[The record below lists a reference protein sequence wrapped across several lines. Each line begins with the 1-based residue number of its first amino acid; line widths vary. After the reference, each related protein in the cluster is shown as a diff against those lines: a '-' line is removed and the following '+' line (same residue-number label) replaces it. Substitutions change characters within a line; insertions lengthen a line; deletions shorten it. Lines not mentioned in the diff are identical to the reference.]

1 MEATDLSG
9 LPMIVSSGIGAFVA
23 VMATVQSW
31 RAMQKTETT
40 QAVVLQGQVEFQRTR
55 AENAE
60 MRAETAFSEAR
71 QDRERLNQ
79 LISDQS
85 DMKAQNATMI
95 EQMRALR
102 EENAELKAQIQ
113 NFMRLRDVGTA

>member
-9 LPMIVSSGIGAFVA
+9 LPMIVSSGIGAFLA
-23 VMATVQSW
+23 VMATAQSW

-60 MRAETAFSEAR
+60 RRADTAFSEAR

-79 LISDQS
+79 LVSDQS

-113 NFMRLRDVGTA
+113 NFMRLRDVSA